1 MFYSKLDIIGAH
13 GYDKK
18 NTGSIEVQVTLL
30 THKIKYL
37 TMHFKHHKK
46 DEHSRRGLLNMSS
59 KRKKLLSYM
68 RKNTFAKYKQILL
81 KLNLRK

>member
-1 MFYSKLDIIGAH
+1 MFYSKLDILSEY

-18 NTGSIEVQVTLL
+18 NTGSSEVQVTLL

-59 KRKKLLSYM
+59 KRKKLLSYIK
-68 RKNTFAKYKQILL
+68 KNSLSKYKQILL
-81 KLNLRK
+81 KLGLRK